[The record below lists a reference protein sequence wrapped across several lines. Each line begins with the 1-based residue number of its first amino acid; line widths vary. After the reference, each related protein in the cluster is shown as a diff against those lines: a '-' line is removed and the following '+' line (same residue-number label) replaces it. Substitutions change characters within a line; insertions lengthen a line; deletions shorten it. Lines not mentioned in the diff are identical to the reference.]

1 MVWSETTALCSGDV
15 SLDRAVHGRGRKP
28 AQDVG
33 SFPGAVSLA
42 SVGTSGKQ
50 QLSETPGRPSVHTS
64 SLSTSSLTAS
74 RTSDTFICKRLPYPH
89 YYRVSTKG
97 FPRNIESNDVRGG
110 WLGRE
115 SSRLAE
121 TPSVTQPPGC
131 PGRAWPGQD
140 EERGAAGAGAP
151 RRGQERVWPTG
162 GPAELIQ
169 DQGGGRSPLGSPE
182 PPGRNRVKK
191 PPYIQVQTHRPWDP
205 GEQTSDLGAR
215 DSEQGGTRSHLLQ
228 KPHFTAAQQSP
239 QVKVGATE
247 LPWAPMLGPCH
258 STPPRGLWLLHCLTL
273 SRAGHGDS
281 PAAGGEESSSPQPRP
296 SPHWGLVILR

>member
-1 MVWSETTALCSGDV
+1 MGGGSRARHPDPCGCRAECLLERERVVGGCCWCGQRPLLCVLETSAWTGLRMAEEGSLPRCGQFPQCCQLGLCRYIRKAALSG
-15 SLDRAVHGRGRKP
+15 
-28 AQDVG
+28 
-33 SFPGAVSLA
+33 
-42 SVGTSGKQ
+42 
-50 QLSETPGRPSVHTS
+50 TPGHPSVHTS

-74 RTSDTFICKRLPYPH
+74 RTSDTFTCERLPYPH

-97 FPRNIESNDVRGG
+97 FPRNTESNDVSGG
-110 WLGRE
+110 WPGRE

-169 DQGGGRSPLGSPE
+169 DQGGGQSPLGNPE

-191 PPYIQVQTHRPWDP
+191 PPYIQVQTHGPWDP
-205 GEQTSDLGAR
+205 GEQTSDLRAQ

-228 KPHFTAAQQSP
+228 KPHFTAAQRSP

-247 LPWAPMLGPCH
+247 LPWVLCWDLATPLPLGACGCC
-258 STPPRGLWLLHCLTL
+258 T
-273 SRAGHGDS
+273 A
-281 PAAGGEESSSPQPRP
+281 
-296 SPHWGLVILR
+296 